1 MPGGNGARMLILFGS
16 AGWLL
21 LAAPV
26 AAPPRPAAPPEIRIT
41 RIAQLSIRER
51 VIIRVPVRRPARAP
65 QIVWQEKKGPR
76 CIAMKD
82 LAAAAITKAS
92 SVDLVLRGG
101 GRVRAELESACPA
114 LEYYSGFYIAPTDD
128 GMVCADR
135 DAIHT
140 RAGGECEIERFRKLV
155 PKEK

>member
-1 MPGGNGARMLILFGS
+1 MLILLGS

-26 AAPPRPAAPPEIRIT
+26 ASPPPRAVPPNAAVLRY
-41 RIAQLSIRER
+41 AQISIRER
-51 VIIRVPVRRPARAP
+51 VIVRVPVRPSAPAP

-82 LAAAAITKAS
+82 LAAAAITQSA

-101 GRVRAELESACPA
+101 GGRVRAQLESACPA
-114 LEYYSGFYIAPTDD
+114 LEYYSGFYIAPTED

-140 RAGGECEIERFRKLV
+140 RAGGECQIERFRKLV
-155 PKEK
+155 PKVK

>member
-1 MPGGNGARMLILFGS
+1 MLILLGS

-26 AAPPRPAAPPEIRIT
+26 AVPTRPALPADAPPIRY
-41 RIAQLSIRER
+41 AQISIRER
-51 VIIRVPVRRPARAP
+51 VIVRVPMVSRSKPKPTR
-65 QIVWQEKKGPR
+65 QTWQEKKGPR

-82 LAAAAITKAS
+82 LAGAAITEPA
-92 SVDLVLRGG
+92 SVDLVLRGSNM
-101 GRVRAELESACPA
+101 RVRAELESACPA
-114 LEYYSGFYIAPTDD
+114 LEYYSGFYIAPTED

-140 RAGGECEIERFRKLV
+140 RAGGECQIERFRKLV